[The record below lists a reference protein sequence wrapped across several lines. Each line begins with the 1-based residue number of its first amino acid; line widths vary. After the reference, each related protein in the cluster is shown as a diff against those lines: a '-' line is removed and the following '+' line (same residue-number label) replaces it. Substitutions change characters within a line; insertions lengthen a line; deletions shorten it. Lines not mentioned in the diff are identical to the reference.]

1 MTEMLDLLPVTAL
14 VLAVFLI
21 PMAQQNVH
29 GQNQTLSCTNVSSCY
44 DQGYAQGQAHPGT
57 SCTEAQKEIQTDN
70 YINYCAGISDGSANS
85 QAPTTNPLSPNNS
98 QTGMDWIDICNK
110 VQSVLVPPCSQLVN
124 PDNTLTPAGETAVGC
139 IRNGLILGL
148 GAISQGIPEP
158 IVIAGLK
165 ALATPTGC
173 GGIVN
178 MDQIQS
184 VTQMHMFASLLG
196 Q

>member
-1 MTEMLDLLPVTAL
+1 M
-14 VLAVFLI
+14 
-21 PMAQQNVH
+21 N
-29 GQNQTLSCTNVSSCY
+29 
-44 DQGYAQGQAHPGT
+44 
-57 SCTEAQKEIQTDN
+57 
-70 YINYCAGISDGSANS
+70 
-85 QAPTTNPLSPNNS
+85 
-98 QTGMDWIDICNK
+98 WIDICNT
-110 VQSVLVPPCSQLVN
+110 VQSVLVPTCSQLVN

-139 IRNGLILGL
+139 IQNGLILGL
-148 GAISQGIPEP
+148 DAISQGIPEP

-184 VTQMHMFASLLG
+184 VTQMHMFAKLLG